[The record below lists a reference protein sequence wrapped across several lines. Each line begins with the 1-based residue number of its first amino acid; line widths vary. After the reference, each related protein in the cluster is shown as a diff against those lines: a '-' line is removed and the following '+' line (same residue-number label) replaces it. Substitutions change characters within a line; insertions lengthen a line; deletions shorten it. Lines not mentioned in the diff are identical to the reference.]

1 CIRLPSCFRGP
12 TPMADVYSLALHVAL
27 PISAGLYIEHSF
39 TIIVANVNDAPT
51 VTSTP
56 ITTATQGELYSYTLI
71 AADEDAGDSTTLS
84 AVTLPEWLNFDP
96 ATGVLSGTPTNDRK
110 STRLNFFHAKNASA
124 VSCVQY
130 CT

>member
-84 AVTLPEWLNFDP
+84 GAAVQASQLLKP
-96 ATGVLSGTPTNDRK
+96 ATLVLSRTPTNTNVG
-110 STRLNFFHAKNASA
+110 S
-124 VSCVQY
+124 Q
-130 CT
+130 